1 MKKSAVLQH
10 VAALVLVGAALT
22 VAVVATAAPP
32 VPDAIGHQG
41 RLYNSDNTPVT
52 GDRQMTFAIFETPNP
67 GMGDAPIWSE
77 SQAVTFDDGYY
88 AAAMGATAPLLDANG
103 QKVLRRPALYLQISI
118 DGEALRPLA
127 KLNSVPYALVCDDAT
142 GDIHPTSVSIGDAPV
157 INASGEWVGSPTN
170 LVGPQGPSGVV
181 ASVSAWGQG
190 SNPTNVLG
198 FLSPVATVSVDGT
211 QDVLVTGQ
219 KALGSTLAG
228 GGTNLSLNVCSQSTS
243 GGALT
248 QVDGTGI
255 VGVRVAGGTRVIQS
269 LTARIAGLA
278 MGDYYVGLCGSSTT
292 FSSWN
297 DNSTGSTTAIVVQ
310 GP

>member
-41 RLYNSDNTPVT
+41 RLYNSDSTPVN
-52 GDRQMTFAIFETPNP
+52 GDRQMTFSIFETPNP

-77 SQAVTFDDGYY
+77 SQTVTFEDGYY

-103 QKVLRRPALYLQISI
+103 QKILRRPALYLQISI

-142 GDIHPTSVSIGDAPV
+142 GDIHPTSVSIGDTPV
-157 INASGEWVGSPTN
+157 INANGEWVGSPTN
-170 LVGPQGPSGVV
+170 LMGPSGVV
-181 ASVSAWGQG
+181 SSTSSWGLGAS
-190 SNPTNVLG
+190 PTATLA
-198 FLSPVATVSVDGT
+198 FLSPPITAMVAAGE
-211 QDVLVTGQ
+211 DVLVTGQ
-219 KALGSTLAG
+219 KAFGSSSPTGGVGLTL
-228 GGTNLSLNVCSQSTS
+228 NICSQSTA
-243 GGALT
+243 GGAVT
-248 QVDGTGI
+248 PVDNTGVI
-255 VGVRVAGGTRVIQS
+255 GIRVTGGTRVVQTLS
-269 LTARIAGLA
+269 ARITGLA
-278 MGDYYVGLCGSSTT
+278 ADEYQFGLCGLSSNAASWSDNGLGLTT
-292 FSSWN
+292 
-297 DNSTGSTTAIVVQ
+297 VVVVR